1 MSKQG
6 GLFMEENII
15 VKSEQYSVK
24 KVFRALVAI
33 GTIFLLIV
41 LIYEIS
47 DLNRRYD
54 NYKEHTHRSSCYET
68 EYIYDYPIVN
78 GYVTRK
84 IVDSFERLD
93 CMYMNPPRFNFLE
106 FFVVGF
112 CPFALLALLAFLI
125 KLWLSSYEMVVTDKR
140 IFGKVAWGKRVD
152 LPLDSI
158 SATATL
164 RTFKGVSVSSASGKI
179 RFLLIKN
186 ANEMYNEINKLLIER
201 QKKEVPSD
209 ISSDK
214 ADTPD
219 DLIKLKELLDMNV
232 ITQEEFDAKKKQIL
246 GL

>member
-1 MSKQG
+1 
-6 GLFMEENII
+6 MEENII
-15 VKSEQYSVK
+15 VKSEQYGVK
-24 KVFRALVAI
+24 KLFKALIII
-33 GTIFLLIV
+33 GSLILLAVSIWHIIDYLDYLDDIETWRTHEHNQITCYSYYTIYGNLTKELSCRYSHRPTFYWGDFLLFGV
-41 LIYEIS
+41 VPFVSLI
-47 DLNRRYD
+47 
-54 NYKEHTHRSSCYET
+54 
-68 EYIYDYPIVN
+68 
-78 GYVTRK
+78 
-84 IVDSFERLD
+84 
-93 CMYMNPPRFNFLE
+93 
-106 FFVVGF
+106 
-112 CPFALLALLAFLI
+112 LLAYILKF
-125 KLWLSSYEMVVTDKR
+125 WLSSYEMVVTDKR

>member
-6 GLFMEENII
+6 GLFVEENII
-15 VKSEQYSVK
+15 IKSEQYRVK
-24 KVFRALVAI
+24 KLLISLVAV
-33 GTIFLLIV
+33 GSLLLLIV
-41 LIYEIS
+41 LVYEIS

-54 NYKEHTHRSSCYET
+54 IYEEHTHNSYCYET
-68 EYIYDYPIVN
+68 EYIYDFPIEN
-78 GYVTRK
+78 GYITRK
-84 IVDSFERLD
+84 IVDSFEKLD

-140 IFGKVAWGKRVD
+140 IYGRVAWGKRVD
-152 LPLDSI
+152 LPFDSV
-158 SATATL
+158 SATSTL
-164 RTFKGVSVSSASGKI
+164 RMFKGVSVSSASGRIK
-179 RFLLIKN
+179 FLLIKN
-186 ANEMYNEINKLLIER
+186 ANEVYNEINKLLIER
-201 QKKEVPSD
+201 QKKEAPSN

-214 ADTPD
+214 ADAPD
-219 DLIKLKELLDMNV
+219 DLIKLKKLLDLNV